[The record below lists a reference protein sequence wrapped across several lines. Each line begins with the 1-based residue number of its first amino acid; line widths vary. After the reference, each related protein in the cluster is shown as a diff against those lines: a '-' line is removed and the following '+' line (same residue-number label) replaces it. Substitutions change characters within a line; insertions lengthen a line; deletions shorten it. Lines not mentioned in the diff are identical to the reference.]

1 MADEHNQMPV
11 PPADFLFLVESLL
24 VQTQINLGFL
34 FGEGEEAPE
43 PNLPMARHTIDM
55 LAMLQEKT
63 KGNLTIQEQRLL
75 ENGLTELRFRFVQ
88 VSDRLKDAGKPQE
101 APAEGKEEAPRII
114 LGEGGKGTKS
124 V

>member
-1 MADEHNQMPV
+1 MADEHNQVPI

-24 VQTQINLGFL
+24 VQTQINLGLL
-34 FGEGEEAPE
+34 FGEGDETPE

-63 KGNLTIQEQRLL
+63 KGNLTLQEQRML

-88 VSDRLKDAGKPQE
+88 VADRLKE
-101 APAEGKEEAPRII
+101 APHADARPAEKDDSPRII